1 MLKIVREKAFFKK
14 TIIFMSLKSI
24 SPFLASIL
32 LIGFTIASGIIIYYF
47 SITLPKY
54 QTAQIS
60 NQSSKVI
67 SCAGAG
73 LEFKVTKCNLDKNL
87 VLWLPLDDVNSTNY
101 TLDFSGYGN
110 DGKLFNYPCNPA
122 TCNLTSGVLGK
133 AISFDG
139 VDDYVG
145 VPYSESLISPSSTN
159 RLTWSAWFK
168 GLGSWSSSHEIF
180 FAQSGTDYISV
191 YNGALYVSFNFNNIQ
206 TTFLSDFRPQIGRFY
221 HVAMTWDGTYV
232 RIYVNGSLVYTSYS
246 QAGKQL
252 TWNTGYFFRAGVPF
266 PGYPFEGLIDE
277 VRIYNRALT
286 DDEIK
291 QLYYNELNNKFNI
304 SLQLIYPL
312 GSIANSIGKDFTA
325 IVFLK
330 NETIIQKDF
339 SLDKELGLQ
348 NPIVDYNLTIDEYY
362 PNYGF
367 VDKIKICSKACS
379 LICNEIKV

>member
-1 MLKIVREKAFFKK
+1 
-14 TIIFMSLKSI
+14 
-24 SPFLASIL
+24 

-73 LEFKVTKCNLDKNL
+73 LEFKVTNCNLDKGL

-133 AISFDG
+133 ALSFDG
-139 VDDYVG
+139 VNDYVNAG
-145 VPYSESLISPSSTN
+145 NSSIFNSQAFSVVLWLNSAIIDSSYDTAIHKGLDYDREWGILRYASTN
-159 RLTWSAWFK
+159 GGGITAYIYN
-168 GLGSWSSSHEIF
+168 SSNGQFELRSIVPEVGRWYH
-180 FAQSGTDYISV
+180 
-191 YNGALYVSFNFNNIQ
+191 GALTFDGQTARLYINGTLMVSRIIIGNRKITAHNLTIGSM
-206 TTFLSDFRPQIGRFY
+206 SDPTHF
-221 HVAMTWDGTYV
+221 WNGT
-232 RIYVNGSLVYTSYS
+232 
-246 QAGKQL
+246 
-252 TWNTGYFFRAGVPF
+252 
-266 PGYPFEGLIDE
+266 IDE

-286 DDEIK
+286 EEEIN

-304 SLQLIYPL
+304 SLQLVYPL

-330 NETIIQKDF
+330 NGTIIQKDF

-348 NPIVDYNLTIDEYY
+348 NPIVNYNLTIDGYY
-362 PNYGF
+362 PSYGF

-379 LICNEIKV
+379 LICYEVNVNGEC